1 MDDFIVDDD
10 EPLSSASEDDDAF
23 YLRETQR
30 HEQRALEEV
39 EAQLGV
45 HEALHGGRG
54 EVEEEGEDSDAG
66 SEDESDVSD
75 GGSGKVTRDSIDDF
89 SSSK

>member
-54 EVEEEGEDSDAG
+54 DMDEEEEESD
-66 SEDESDVSD
+66 DESDVSD
-75 GGSGKVTRDSIDDF
+75 KGSGKVTRDSIDDF